1 MTVNGQEVQ
10 NTIGA
15 PHPGAHAARRLQ
27 GSNGRGG
34 TSSDGNQQVNTQR
47 RRGWF

>member
-1 MTVNGQEVQ
+1 MNGQEVQ

-15 PHPGAHAARRLQ
+15 PHSGAHAARRLQ

-34 TSSDGNQQVNTQR
+34 TSSNDGNQQVNTQR